1 MSKLIYKL
9 MLSSG
14 AERMKNL
21 YFQEGFFSKVDSEC
35 PYVFPLEVNLKQ
47 IKISSVER
55 ALTEEEKE
63 ELQSLRETMDA
74 APWSQ
79 WTHGN
84 YMRERFFPDKAS
96 MAKVL
101 KRLVMFH
108 QGDNFSA
115 LKSFYRMKHAKGFSG
130 LFSCHAAENFP
141 HGWLKAINSGVWE
154 EKGIYG
160 DNFRE
165 VFNLK

>member
-14 AERMKNL
+14 AKKMKNL

-47 IKISSVER
+47 IKISSVRR

-63 ELQSLRETMDA
+63 ELRSLREVMDA
-74 APWSQ
+74 TPWSQ

-84 YMRERFFPDKAS
+84 YIRGKCFPDEAS

-101 KRLVMFH
+101 KRLLMFH

-115 LKSFYRMKHAKGFSG
+115 LKSFYRLKHAKGFLG

-141 HGWLKAINSGVWE
+141 IGWLGAIKNGTWE

-165 VFNLK
+165 VFGLK